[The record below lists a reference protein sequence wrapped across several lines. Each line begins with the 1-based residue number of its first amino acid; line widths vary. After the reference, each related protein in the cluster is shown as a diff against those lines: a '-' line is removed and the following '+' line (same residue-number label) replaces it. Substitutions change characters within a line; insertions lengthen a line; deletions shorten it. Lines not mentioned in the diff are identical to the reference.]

1 MGIQSSIPTLER
13 NGAVWLAG
21 EASGDFIASLVIPE
35 VAKRMD
41 GAPQYGVGGD
51 KMRAA
56 GFRAWYDVRELS
68 VRGYIEVLTHLPR
81 LLSFRKDLIT
91 RFGDSMPQVFVGGF
105 RAWYDVRELSVRG
118 YIEVLTHLP
127 RLLSFRKDLITR
139 FGDSMP
145 QVFVGV
151 DAPDFNLSVEEKLR
165 RRGIP
170 TVHFVSP
177 SIWAWRPERI
187 QNIRR
192 AVFVGVDAPD
202 FNLSVEEKL
211 RRRGIPTV
219 HFVSPSIWAWRP
231 ERIQNIRRA
240 VDHMLLVFP
249 FEEEIYRKAGIPATF
264 VGHPL
269 AGIIPMEP
277 DTMGARQHFGLPDD
291 GLPVITVMPGS
302 RVDEVKGCG
311 PVFFEAVERLLHR
324 QGDAHVL
331 IPAIDEQARNN
342 ILCVAS
348 LYPRLAQ
355 AMQVVVGESHRTME
369 AAEGDAHVLIPA
381 IDEQAR
387 NNILCVAS
395 LYPRLAQAMQV
406 VVGESHR
413 TMEAADAVLVASGTA
428 ALECALF
435 KKPMVVGYKMPAITG
450 MIMQK

>member
-13 NGAVWLAG
+13 NGAIWLAG

-51 KMRAA
+51 KMRAV

-68 VRGYIEVLTHLPR
+68 VRGYMEVLTHLPR
-81 LLSFRKDLIT
+81 LLSL
-91 RFGDSMPQVFVGGF
+91 
-105 RAWYDVRELSVRG
+105 
-118 YIEVLTHLP
+118 
-127 RLLSFRKDLITR
+127 RKDLITR

-151 DAPDFNLSVEEKLR
+151 DAPDFNLGVEEKLR

-170 TVHFVSP
+170 T
-177 SIWAWRPERI
+177 A
-187 QNIRR
+187 
-192 AVFVGVDAPD
+192 
-202 FNLSVEEKL
+202 
-211 RRRGIPTV
+211 

-311 PVFFEAVERLLHR
+311 PVFFEAVERLLQR

-331 IPAIDEQARNN
+331 IPAIDEQAR
-342 ILCVAS
+342 S
-348 LYPRLAQ
+348 
-355 AMQVVVGESHRTME
+355 
-369 AAEGDAHVLIPA
+369 
-381 IDEQAR
+381 
-387 NNILCVAS
+387 NILCVAS

-450 MIMQK
+450 MIMQKKALIHCVSLPNILLGENVVPEFLQYFCEPDAISHALEDAINNEARRKMLVERFSAMHESLRADTANLAADVIVGMARR

>member
-91 RFGDSMPQVFVGGF
+91 RFGDSMPQVFVG
-105 RAWYDVRELSVRG
+105 
-118 YIEVLTHLP
+118 
-127 RLLSFRKDLITR
+127 
-139 FGDSMP
+139 
-145 QVFVGV
+145 V

-187 QNIRR
+187 Q
-192 AVFVGVDAPD
+192 
-202 FNLSVEEKL
+202 S
-211 RRRGIPTV
+211 
-219 HFVSPSIWAWRP
+219 
-231 ERIQNIRRA
+231 IRRA

-311 PVFFEAVERLLHR
+311 PVFFEAVERLLQR
-324 QGDAHVL
+324 Q
-331 IPAIDEQARNN
+331 
-342 ILCVAS
+342 
-348 LYPRLAQ
+348 
-355 AMQVVVGESHRTME
+355 
-369 AAEGDAHVLIPA
+369 GDAHVLIPA

-450 MIMQK
+450 MIMQKKALIHCVSLPNILLGENVVPEFLQFFCEPDAISYALEDAINNEARRKMLVERFSAMHESLLADTANLAADVIVGMARH

>member
-91 RFGDSMPQVFVGGF
+91 RFGDSMPQ
-105 RAWYDVRELSVRG
+105 
-118 YIEVLTHLP
+118 
-127 RLLSFRKDLITR
+127 
-139 FGDSMP
+139 
-145 QVFVGV
+145 
-151 DAPDFNLSVEEKLR
+151 
-165 RRGIP
+165 
-170 TVHFVSP
+170 
-177 SIWAWRPERI
+177 
-187 QNIRR
+187 
-192 AVFVGVDAPD
+192 VFVGVDAPD

-369 AAEGDAHVLIPA
+369 AA
-381 IDEQAR
+381 
-387 NNILCVAS
+387 
-395 LYPRLAQAMQV
+395 
-406 VVGESHR
+406 
-413 TMEAADAVLVASGTA
+413 DAVLVASGTA

-450 MIMQK
+450 MIMQKKALIHCVSLPNILLGENVVPEFLQFFCEPDAISYALEDAINNEVRRKMLVERFSAMHESLLADTANLAADVIVGMARH

>member
-91 RFGDSMPQVFVGGF
+91 RFGDSMPQVFVG
-105 RAWYDVRELSVRG
+105 
-118 YIEVLTHLP
+118 
-127 RLLSFRKDLITR
+127 
-139 FGDSMP
+139 
-145 QVFVGV
+145 
-151 DAPDFNLSVEEKLR
+151 
-165 RRGIP
+165 
-170 TVHFVSP
+170 
-177 SIWAWRPERI
+177 
-187 QNIRR
+187 
-192 AVFVGVDAPD
+192 VDAPD

-249 FEEEIYRKAGIPATF
+249 FEEEIYRKAGIPAPF

-311 PVFFEAVERLLHR
+311 PVFFEAVERLLQR
-324 QGDAHVL
+324 Q
-331 IPAIDEQARNN
+331 
-342 ILCVAS
+342 
-348 LYPRLAQ
+348 
-355 AMQVVVGESHRTME
+355 
-369 AAEGDAHVLIPA
+369 GDAHVLIPA

-450 MIMQK
+450 MIMQKKALIHCVSLPNILLGENVVPEFLQFFCEPDAISYALEDAINNEARRKMLVERFSAMHESLLADTANLAADVIVGMARH

>member
-91 RFGDSMPQVFVGGF
+91 RFGDSMPQ
-105 RAWYDVRELSVRG
+105 
-118 YIEVLTHLP
+118 
-127 RLLSFRKDLITR
+127 
-139 FGDSMP
+139 
-145 QVFVGV
+145 
-151 DAPDFNLSVEEKLR
+151 
-165 RRGIP
+165 
-170 TVHFVSP
+170 
-177 SIWAWRPERI
+177 
-187 QNIRR
+187 
-192 AVFVGVDAPD
+192 VFVGVDAPD

-311 PVFFEAVERLLHR
+311 PVFFEAVERLLQR
-324 QGDAHVL
+324 Q
-331 IPAIDEQARNN
+331 
-342 ILCVAS
+342 
-348 LYPRLAQ
+348 
-355 AMQVVVGESHRTME
+355 
-369 AAEGDAHVLIPA
+369 GDAHVLIPA

-450 MIMQK
+450 MIMQKKALIHCVSLPNILLGENVVPEFLQFFCEPDAISYALEDAINNEARRKMLVERFSAMHESLLADTANLAADVIVGMARH

>member
-91 RFGDSMPQVFVGGF
+91 RFGDSMPQ
-105 RAWYDVRELSVRG
+105 
-118 YIEVLTHLP
+118 
-127 RLLSFRKDLITR
+127 
-139 FGDSMP
+139 
-145 QVFVGV
+145 
-151 DAPDFNLSVEEKLR
+151 
-165 RRGIP
+165 
-170 TVHFVSP
+170 
-177 SIWAWRPERI
+177 
-187 QNIRR
+187 
-192 AVFVGVDAPD
+192 VFVGVDAPD

-311 PVFFEAVERLLHR
+311 PVFFEAVERLLQR
-324 QGDAHVL
+324 Q
-331 IPAIDEQARNN
+331 
-342 ILCVAS
+342 
-348 LYPRLAQ
+348 
-355 AMQVVVGESHRTME
+355 
-369 AAEGDAHVLIPA
+369 GDAHVLIPA

-450 MIMQK
+450 MIMQKKALIHCVSLPNILLGENVVPVFLQFFCEPDAISYALEDAINNEARRKMLVERFSAMHESLLADTANLAADVIVGMARH

>member
-1 MGIQSSIPTLER
+1 M
-13 NGAVWLAG
+13 WLAG

-91 RFGDSMPQVFVGGF
+91 RFGDSMPQ
-105 RAWYDVRELSVRG
+105 
-118 YIEVLTHLP
+118 
-127 RLLSFRKDLITR
+127 
-139 FGDSMP
+139 
-145 QVFVGV
+145 
-151 DAPDFNLSVEEKLR
+151 
-165 RRGIP
+165 
-170 TVHFVSP
+170 
-177 SIWAWRPERI
+177 
-187 QNIRR
+187 
-192 AVFVGVDAPD
+192 VFVGVDAPD

-369 AAEGDAHVLIPA
+369 AA
-381 IDEQAR
+381 
-387 NNILCVAS
+387 
-395 LYPRLAQAMQV
+395 
-406 VVGESHR
+406 
-413 TMEAADAVLVASGTA
+413 DAVLVASGTA

-450 MIMQK
+450 MIMQKKALIHCVSLPNILLGENVVPEFLQFFCEPDAISYALEDAINNEARRKMLVERFSAMHESLLADTANLAADVIVGMARH

>member
-91 RFGDSMPQVFVGGF
+91 RFGDSMPQ
-105 RAWYDVRELSVRG
+105 
-118 YIEVLTHLP
+118 
-127 RLLSFRKDLITR
+127 
-139 FGDSMP
+139 
-145 QVFVGV
+145 
-151 DAPDFNLSVEEKLR
+151 
-165 RRGIP
+165 
-170 TVHFVSP
+170 
-177 SIWAWRPERI
+177 
-187 QNIRR
+187 
-192 AVFVGVDAPD
+192 VFVGVDAPD

-311 PVFFEAVERLLHR
+311 PVFFEAVERLLQR
-324 QGDAHVL
+324 Q
-331 IPAIDEQARNN
+331 
-342 ILCVAS
+342 
-348 LYPRLAQ
+348 
-355 AMQVVVGESHRTME
+355 
-369 AAEGDAHVLIPA
+369 GDAHVLIPA

-450 MIMQK
+450 MIMQKKALIHCVSLPNIVLGENVVPEFLQFFCEPDAISYALEDAINNEARRKMLVERFSAMHESLLADTANLAADVIVGMARH

>member
-13 NGAVWLAG
+13 NGAIWLAG

-51 KMRAA
+51 KMRAV

-68 VRGYIEVLTHLPR
+68 VRGYMEVLTHLPR
-81 LLSFRKDLIT
+81 LLSL
-91 RFGDSMPQVFVGGF
+91 
-105 RAWYDVRELSVRG
+105 
-118 YIEVLTHLP
+118 
-127 RLLSFRKDLITR
+127 RKDLITR

-151 DAPDFNLSVEEKLR
+151 DAPDFNL
-165 RRGIP
+165 G
-170 TVHFVSP
+170 
-177 SIWAWRPERI
+177 
-187 QNIRR
+187 
-192 AVFVGVDAPD
+192 
-202 FNLSVEEKL
+202 VEEKL

-311 PVFFEAVERLLHR
+311 PVFFEAVERLLQR

-331 IPAIDEQARNN
+331 IPAIDEQAR
-342 ILCVAS
+342 S
-348 LYPRLAQ
+348 
-355 AMQVVVGESHRTME
+355 
-369 AAEGDAHVLIPA
+369 
-381 IDEQAR
+381 
-387 NNILCVAS
+387 NILCVAS

-450 MIMQK
+450 MIMQKKALIHCVSLPNILLGENVVPEFLQYFCEPDAISHALEDAINNEARRKMLVERFSAMHESLRADTANLAADVIVGMARR

>member
-13 NGAVWLAG
+13 NGAIWLAG

-51 KMRAA
+51 KMRAV

-68 VRGYIEVLTHLPR
+68 VRGYMEVLTHLPR
-81 LLSFRKDLIT
+81 LLSL
-91 RFGDSMPQVFVGGF
+91 
-105 RAWYDVRELSVRG
+105 
-118 YIEVLTHLP
+118 
-127 RLLSFRKDLITR
+127 RKDLITR

-151 DAPDFNLSVEEKLR
+151 DAPDFNL
-165 RRGIP
+165 G
-170 TVHFVSP
+170 
-177 SIWAWRPERI
+177 
-187 QNIRR
+187 
-192 AVFVGVDAPD
+192 
-202 FNLSVEEKL
+202 VEEKL

-311 PVFFEAVERLLHR
+311 PVFFEAVERLLQR

-331 IPAIDEQARNN
+331 IPAIDEQAR
-342 ILCVAS
+342 S
-348 LYPRLAQ
+348 
-355 AMQVVVGESHRTME
+355 
-369 AAEGDAHVLIPA
+369 
-381 IDEQAR
+381 
-387 NNILCVAS
+387 NILCVAS

-450 MIMQK
+450 MIMQKKALIHCVSLPNILLGENVVPEFLQYFCEPDAISYALEDAINNEARRKMLVERFSAMHESLRADTANLAADVIVGMARR

>member
-1 MGIQSSIPTLER
+1 MGIQSCIPTLER
-13 NGAVWLAG
+13 NGAIWLAG

-51 KMRAA
+51 KMRAV

-91 RFGDSMPQVFVGGF
+91 RFGDSMPQ
-105 RAWYDVRELSVRG
+105 
-118 YIEVLTHLP
+118 
-127 RLLSFRKDLITR
+127 
-139 FGDSMP
+139 
-145 QVFVGV
+145 
-151 DAPDFNLSVEEKLR
+151 
-165 RRGIP
+165 
-170 TVHFVSP
+170 
-177 SIWAWRPERI
+177 
-187 QNIRR
+187 
-192 AVFVGVDAPD
+192 VFVGVDAPD

-302 RVDEVKGCG
+302 RVDEVNGCG
-311 PVFFEAVERLLHR
+311 PVFFEAVERLLQR

-331 IPAIDEQARNN
+331 IPAIDEQAR
-342 ILCVAS
+342 S
-348 LYPRLAQ
+348 
-355 AMQVVVGESHRTME
+355 
-369 AAEGDAHVLIPA
+369 
-381 IDEQAR
+381 
-387 NNILCVAS
+387 NILCVAS

-450 MIMQK
+450 MIMQKKALIHCVSLPNILLGENVVPEFLQYFCEPDAISHALEDAINNEVRRKMLVERFSAMHESLRADTANLAADVIVGMARH

>member
-13 NGAVWLAG
+13 NGAIWLAG

-51 KMRAA
+51 KMRAV

-68 VRGYIEVLTHLPR
+68 VRGYMEVLTHLPR
-81 LLSFRKDLIT
+81 LLSL
-91 RFGDSMPQVFVGGF
+91 
-105 RAWYDVRELSVRG
+105 
-118 YIEVLTHLP
+118 
-127 RLLSFRKDLITR
+127 RKDLITR

-151 DAPDFNLSVEEKLR
+151 DAPDFNL
-165 RRGIP
+165 G
-170 TVHFVSP
+170 
-177 SIWAWRPERI
+177 
-187 QNIRR
+187 
-192 AVFVGVDAPD
+192 
-202 FNLSVEEKL
+202 VEEKL

-311 PVFFEAVERLLHR
+311 SVFFEAVERLLQR

-331 IPAIDEQARNN
+331 IPAIDEQAR
-342 ILCVAS
+342 S
-348 LYPRLAQ
+348 
-355 AMQVVVGESHRTME
+355 
-369 AAEGDAHVLIPA
+369 
-381 IDEQAR
+381 
-387 NNILCVAS
+387 NILCVAS

-450 MIMQK
+450 MIMQKKALIHCVSLPNILLGENVVPEFLQYFCEPDAISYALEDAINNEARRKMLVERFSAMHESLRADTANLAADVIVGIARH

>member
-13 NGAVWLAG
+13 NGAIWLAG

-51 KMRAA
+51 KMRAV

-68 VRGYIEVLTHLPR
+68 VRGYMEVLTHLPR
-81 LLSFRKDLIT
+81 LLSL
-91 RFGDSMPQVFVGGF
+91 
-105 RAWYDVRELSVRG
+105 
-118 YIEVLTHLP
+118 
-127 RLLSFRKDLITR
+127 RKDLITR

-151 DAPDFNLSVEEKLR
+151 DAPDFNL
-165 RRGIP
+165 G
-170 TVHFVSP
+170 
-177 SIWAWRPERI
+177 
-187 QNIRR
+187 
-192 AVFVGVDAPD
+192 
-202 FNLSVEEKL
+202 VEEKL

-311 PVFFEAVERLLHR
+311 PVFFEAVERLLQR

-331 IPAIDEQARNN
+331 IPAIDEQAR
-342 ILCVAS
+342 S
-348 LYPRLAQ
+348 
-355 AMQVVVGESHRTME
+355 
-369 AAEGDAHVLIPA
+369 
-381 IDEQAR
+381 
-387 NNILCVAS
+387 NILCVAS

-450 MIMQK
+450 MIMQKKALIHCVSLPNILLGENVVPEFLQYFCEPDAISHALEDAINNEARRKMLVERFSAMHESLRADTANLAADVIVGMARH

>member
-68 VRGYIEVLTHLPR
+68 VRGYVEVLTHLPR

-91 RFGDSMPQVFVGGF
+91 RFGDSMPQ
-105 RAWYDVRELSVRG
+105 
-118 YIEVLTHLP
+118 
-127 RLLSFRKDLITR
+127 
-139 FGDSMP
+139 
-145 QVFVGV
+145 
-151 DAPDFNLSVEEKLR
+151 
-165 RRGIP
+165 
-170 TVHFVSP
+170 
-177 SIWAWRPERI
+177 
-187 QNIRR
+187 
-192 AVFVGVDAPD
+192 VFVGVDAPD

-311 PVFFEAVERLLHR
+311 PVFFEAVERLLQR
-324 QGDAHVL
+324 Q
-331 IPAIDEQARNN
+331 
-342 ILCVAS
+342 
-348 LYPRLAQ
+348 
-355 AMQVVVGESHRTME
+355 
-369 AAEGDAHVLIPA
+369 GDAHVLIPA

-450 MIMQK
+450 MIMQKKALIHCVSLPNILLGENVVPEFLQFFCEPDAISYALEDAINNEVRRKMLVERFSAMHESLLADTANLAADVIVGMARH

>member
-91 RFGDSMPQVFVGGF
+91 RFGDSMPQVFVG
-105 RAWYDVRELSVRG
+105 
-118 YIEVLTHLP
+118 
-127 RLLSFRKDLITR
+127 
-139 FGDSMP
+139 
-145 QVFVGV
+145 V

-192 AVFVGVDAPD
+192 AA
-202 FNLSVEEKL
+202 
-211 RRRGIPTV
+211 
-219 HFVSPSIWAWRP
+219 
-231 ERIQNIRRA
+231 
-240 VDHMLLVFP
+240 DHMLLVFP

-311 PVFFEAVERLLHR
+311 PVFFEAVERLLQR
-324 QGDAHVL
+324 Q
-331 IPAIDEQARNN
+331 
-342 ILCVAS
+342 
-348 LYPRLAQ
+348 
-355 AMQVVVGESHRTME
+355 
-369 AAEGDAHVLIPA
+369 GDAHVLIPA

-450 MIMQK
+450 MIMQKKALIHCVSLPNILLGENVVPEFLQFFCEPDAISYALEDAINNEARRKMLVERFSAMHESLLADTANLAADVIVGMARH